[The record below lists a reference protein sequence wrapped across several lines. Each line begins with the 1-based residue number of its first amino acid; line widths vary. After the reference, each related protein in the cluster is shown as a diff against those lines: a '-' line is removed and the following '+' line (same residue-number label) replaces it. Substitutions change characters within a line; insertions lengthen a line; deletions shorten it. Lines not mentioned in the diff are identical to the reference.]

1 MSTDFDL
8 IIVGGGLAGGSL
20 ALALQDTPLRIA
32 VIESVDEAQRQ
43 ASPAGERALA
53 LAWGTAQLLDQLGVW
68 RQALPH
74 AAPIRLIHV
83 SDRGHFGKVR
93 LSAQREGV
101 PALGY
106 VATARVLEDAIAKAL
121 TDSPATVL
129 QPATVAALHG
139 GSDHIGIAVR
149 QGDQTQTLT
158 SRLVVAADGG
168 NSTVRRL
175 LDIGQTERDYG
186 QTAIVTEIAS
196 ERPNHDTAYERF
208 TESGPLAVLP
218 LGKRR
223 SSVVWT
229 LSHDDARATLAL
241 PDEEFRDRLQ
251 AAFGQ
256 WLGRLELAS
265 ARQGF
270 PLKLIRAQRMTDR
283 RVVLVGN
290 AMHQLHPVAGQGFNL
305 GLRDVAV
312 LAERLEARLQ
322 FGEDIGAAE
331 FLESYARTRRDDLDR
346 VIGFT
351 DTMVR
356 LFSNNRWPLTQARN
370 FGMTVLNNLPPMKRR
385 LVRYAM
391 GLGERLP
398 RFR

>member
-20 ALALQDTPLRIA
+20 SLALDGTRLRIA
-32 VIESVDEAQRQ
+32 VVESVDEAQRQ

-53 LAWGTAQLLDQLGVW
+53 LAWGTAQFLDQLGIW
-68 RQALPH
+68 ARALPH
-74 AAPIRLIHV
+74 AAPIRSIHV

-93 LSAQREGV
+93 MSARREGV

-106 VATARVLEDAIAKAL
+106 VATARVLEDAIAETLANTPVTL
-121 TDSPATVL
+121 L
-129 QPATVAALHG
+129 QPASVTSLKNEGDAIRVG
-139 GSDHIGIAVR
+139 VR
-149 QGDQTQTLT
+149 QGEQDHQL
-158 SRLVVAADGG
+158 SARLVVAADGG
-168 NSTVRRL
+168 NSTVRKL
-175 LDIGQTERDYG
+175 LDIGQTEREYG
-186 QTAIVTEIAS
+186 QTAIVTEVTS
-196 ERPNHDTAYERF
+196 ERGNDDTAYERF
-208 TESGPLAVLP
+208 TEAGPLAMLP
-218 LGKRR
+218 LGRRR

-229 LSHDDARATLAL
+229 LSHDDARTTLAL
-241 PDEEFRDRLQ
+241 NDGEFRDRLQ
-251 AAFGQ
+251 DAFGQ
-256 WLGRLELAS
+256 WLGRLELAT

-312 LAERLEARLQ
+312 LAERIQARLQ
-322 FGEDIGAAE
+322 FGEDLGAAD

-351 DTMVR
+351 DSMVR
-356 LFSNNRWPLTQARN
+356 LFSNSRWPLVQARN
-370 FGMTVLNNLPPMKRR
+370 LGMTVLNNCPPIKHR